1 MPDGLRTYIEQ
12 AEAAETTEDLFR
24 AFDRFTKPYGI
35 DVSCY
40 HITAERLRAVPVETG
55 LIRENFPDD
64 WRETYLARHY
74 EDIDPVIQQARLE
87 AEPFRWFDVEDKVR
101 LTREQRFFL
110 KELRRTGLTDGIAV
124 PIFGPMGTMAY
135 FGLGRLSG
143 TINLPREDLLELQF
157 ACQVTHN
164 RYLELASDSISEEPV
179 PALSPRQKEILTQVA
194 LGLSNNAIADR
205 LGITENTVD
214 TILRRAFKKLG
225 ANNRI
230 TAVLKGLGVG
240 LILP

>member
-1 MPDGLRTYIEQ
+1 
-12 AEAAETTEDLFR
+12 
-24 AFDRFTKPYGI
+24 
-35 DVSCY
+35 
-40 HITAERLRAVPVETG
+40 
-55 LIRENFPDD
+55 
-64 WRETYLARHY
+64 
-74 EDIDPVIQQARLE
+74 
-87 AEPFRWFDVEDKVR
+87 
-101 LTREQRFFL
+101 
-110 KELRRTGLTDGIAV
+110 
-124 PIFGPMGTMAY
+124 MAY

-143 TINLPREDLLELQF
+143 TIDLPREDLLELQF